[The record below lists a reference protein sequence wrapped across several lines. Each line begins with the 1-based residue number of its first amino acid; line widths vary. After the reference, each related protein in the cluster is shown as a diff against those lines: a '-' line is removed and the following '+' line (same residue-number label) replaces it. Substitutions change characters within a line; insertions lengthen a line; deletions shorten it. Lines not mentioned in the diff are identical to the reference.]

1 METQCNVLSY
11 RINLYFYDYK
21 LATKIDENGHS
32 NKNIDYEI
40 KRQKAK
46 KKELGYKFIRID
58 PDKEDFRAISEIF
71 RLLNNQL
78 KKYNK

>member
-1 METQCNVLSY
+1 MTISSKKKLKKME
-11 RINLYFYDYK
+11 K
-21 LATKIDENGHS
+21 ATKILTTKKKE
-32 NKNIDYEI
+32 K
-40 KRQKAK
+40 KKK